1 MVLTLFGSPMS
12 TCTKRVAMVLH
23 ETNTP
28 FKFVHVDLMKGGHK
42 APGYVAQQPFG
53 QVPYIVRASCT
64 ISDDEGG
71 SDPARQDDDGFVL
84 YESRAIA
91 RYIAAKAKSP
101 LLPTGDARKA
111 ALFEQAESIE
121 VSNFTP
127 SASGITFQRVVVP
140 RMGRP
145 TDEALV
151 AALAKTLEGK
161 LAGYEAILSKQ
172 KYLAGD
178 EITLADLSHL
188 PHGAF
193 MAQLGFNF
201 LEDEAKFPHV
211 ARCASSFLFQLA
223 HSDVFLVVGGK
234 SSRCVRR
241 GWRSRMVLR
250 SRSIVVMVFHLFPS
264 LLDSNVIT

>member
-42 APGYVAQQPFG
+42 APDYVAKQPFG
-53 QVPYIVRASCT
+53 QVPYIVRAPRT
-64 ISDDEGG
+64 ILDDEVS
-71 SDPARQDDDGFVL
+71 SDPARQDDDGFIL

-140 RMGRP
+140 RMGRS

-151 AALAKTLEGK
+151 AELAKTLEAK
-161 LAGYEAILSKQ
+161 LAGYEAILAKQ

-211 ARCASSFLFQLA
+211 ARCALCFLLLSA
-223 HSDVFLVVGGK
+223 HSDMYLAVGGR
-234 SSRCVRR
+234 SSRRARR

-250 SRSIVVMVFHLFPS
+250 SRLLVDVVFLSFFLS
-264 LLDSNVIT
+264 LG

>member
-1 MVLTLFGSPMS
+1 MS

-42 APGYVAQQPFG
+42 APGYVAHQPFG
-53 QVPYIVRASCT
+53 QVPYIVRPPCT
-64 ISDDEGG
+64 IYDEDC
-71 SDPARQDDDGFVL
+71 SSNTMRQDDDGFVL

-151 AALAKTLEGK
+151 AELAKTLEAK
-161 LAGYEAILSKQ
+161 LAGYEAILSRQ
-172 KYLAGD
+172 KYLAGE

-193 MAQLGFNF
+193 MAQLGFDF

-211 ARCASSFLFQLA
+211 ARCALCFLFRLA
-223 HSDVFLVVGGK
+223 DTDKYLVVGGR

-241 GWRSRMVLR
+241 GWRLRMALR
-250 SRSIVVMVFHLFPS
+250 SRLLVYIAFHLPPC
-264 LLDSNVIT
+264 LLNSTVIT